1 MSMKIILFISVF
13 SFINLQY
20 FNNQIRFLVCGA
32 GIGSD
37 LNPDLVD
44 YPKEIPVGNKNSS
57 IRIFI
62 DYTKFELDST
72 QFQKISYSKN
82 IIKEKL
88 SKAAKLME
96 QIIML
101 PRYTENIAI
110 TEELKKKIISS
121 VPIYDNILTKGVPYD
136 LIVFPEIVSSKN
148 TRLDGEIKR
157 VSFNSYPLV
166 LDPKL
171 RRPMMG
177 KIEIFDLDYSK
188 MDNQETYFLNAFI
201 HQLMHIL
208 VFDSRLIKN
217 FPNYTKDEI
226 YTTRYDYSVYNKKNY
241 IITPKVLKF
250 AKRHFN
256 NKNMKGLPMDYS
268 LSIPFEDDLYH
279 WDARFMIGDIMIAD
293 FYEEQAIS
301 EMTLALF
308 EDSNWYKVNY
318 YTGGLFRYG
327 KNETYIFTDLLCVND
342 YGLGY
347 HEKSMFCREEGQKR
361 CTGGRLNKGY
371 CKFFINEMI
380 PEYFQYY
387 KPNATK
393 GGRGNVDFCPITQ
406 KEDETKSQVFNFYPG
421 SCRNGL
427 LFRNGL
433 GEEFTD
439 HSFCAISSVIPL
451 DENFEK
457 YGNRRAVCYPMHC
470 TETTLTVQIGDF
482 YMTCPREGGVLS
494 MPSISGYFGVF
505 ECPDYNLICTGSVMC
520 NNIEECI
527 ERKSLYKEGTFI
539 YEGYTHAYQS
549 LDNLFY
555 FNVKSKGEE
564 SSNGKCGKHCLYCN
578 KENSCLLC
586 VNSEYAMASRSID
599 PKNKTSLYCDSYDK
613 FPDDKF
619 VNFND
624 IFYPIQN
631 INNADRESLYNQIN
645 SLEDEDEDEEALK
658 DNNNK
663 KNNDISEGEV
673 LNTSNSI
680 FISINFLKLS
690 FIVISLVMF

>member
-1 MSMKIILFISVF
+1 MKIILFISVF
-13 SFINLQY
+13 AFINLQY

-136 LIVFPEIVSSKN
+136 LIVFPEIASSKN

-256 NKNMKGLPMDYS
+256 NQNMKGLPMDYS
-268 LSIPFEDDLYH
+268 ISIPFE
-279 WDARFMIGDIMIAD
+279 
-293 FYEEQAIS
+293 S
-301 EMTLALF
+301 
-308 EDSNWYKVNY
+308 K
-318 YTGGLFRYG
+318 
-327 KNETYIFTDLLCVND
+327 
-342 YGLGY
+342 
-347 HEKSMFCREEGQKR
+347 
-361 CTGGRLNKGY
+361 
-371 CKFFINEMI
+371 
-380 PEYFQYY
+380 
-387 KPNATK
+387 
-393 GGRGNVDFCPITQ
+393 
-406 KEDETKSQVFNFYPG
+406 YP
-421 SCRNGL
+421 
-427 LFRNGL
+427 F
-433 GEEFTD
+433 
-439 HSFCAISSVIPL
+439 
-451 DENFEK
+451 
-457 YGNRRAVCYPMHC
+457 
-470 TETTLTVQIGDF
+470 
-482 YMTCPREGGVLS
+482 
-494 MPSISGYFGVF
+494 
-505 ECPDYNLICTGSVMC
+505 
-520 NNIEECI
+520 
-527 ERKSLYKEGTFI
+527 
-539 YEGYTHAYQS
+539 
-549 LDNLFY
+549 
-555 FNVKSKGEE
+555 
-564 SSNGKCGKHCLYCN
+564 
-578 KENSCLLC
+578 
-586 VNSEYAMASRSID
+586 
-599 PKNKTSLYCDSYDK
+599 
-613 FPDDKF
+613 
-619 VNFND
+619 
-624 IFYPIQN
+624 
-631 INNADRESLYNQIN
+631 
-645 SLEDEDEDEEALK
+645 
-658 DNNNK
+658 
-663 KNNDISEGEV
+663 
-673 LNTSNSI
+673 
-680 FISINFLKLS
+680 
-690 FIVISLVMF
+690 

>member
-1 MSMKIILFISVF
+1 MSMKIILFISIF
-13 SFINLQY
+13 ASINLQY
-20 FNNQIRFLVCGA
+20 FNNPIKFLVCGA
-32 GIGSD
+32 GIDSD
-37 LNPDLVD
+37 LNPDIVD

-62 DYTKFELDST
+62 DYTKFELDCT
-72 QFQKISYSKN
+72 QFEKISLSKN

-110 TEELKKKIISS
+110 TDELKSKISSS
-121 VPIYDNILTKGVPYD
+121 VPVYDDTLNKGVSYD
-136 LIVFPEIVSSKN
+136 LIVFPEIISSQN
-148 TRLDGEIKR
+148 TYSHAELKRLT
-157 VSFNSYPLV
+157 FNSYPLV

-177 KIEIFDLDYSK
+177 KIEIYELDYSQ

-201 HQLMHIL
+201 HQLMHIM
-208 VFDSRLIKN
+208 VFDARLIKN
-217 FPNYTKDEI
+217 FPNYTKDQI
-226 YTTRYDYSVYNKKNY
+226 YISGYDYSLYSRKNF
-241 IITPKVLKF
+241 IITPKITKF
-250 AKRHFN
+250 AQRHFN
-256 NKNMKGLPMDYS
+256 NKNMIGLPMDYS
-268 LSIPFEDDLYH
+268 MSIPFDDDLHH
-279 WDARFMIGDIMIAD
+279 WDARFMIGDIMVAD

-301 EMTLALF
+301 EITLALF

-327 KNETYIFTDLLCVND
+327 KNETYIFTDLLCINN

-347 HEKSMFCREEGQKR
+347 QEKSMFCKIENQKR

-371 CKFFINEMI
+371 CKFFINQMI
-380 PEYFQYY
+380 PDYFQYF
-387 KPNATK
+387 KPNTTK
-393 GGRGNVDFCPITQ
+393 GGRGYVDYCPITQ
-406 KEDETKSQVFNFYPG
+406 KEDETMSQVFNFYPG

-433 GEEFTD
+433 AEEFTD
-439 HSFCAISSVIPL
+439 HSFCAISSVIPMNKDL
-451 DENFEK
+451 DIYFS
-457 YGNRRAVCYPMHC
+457 RRAVCYPMHC

-482 YMTCPREGGVLS
+482 YMTCPRSGGVVS
-494 MPSISGYFGVF
+494 MPNISDYFGQF

-539 YEGYTHAYQS
+539 YEGYTHAFQT
-549 LDNLFY
+549 LDNLHY
-555 FNVKSKGEE
+555 YNIESKGEE

-578 KENSCLLC
+578 KENSCLVC
-586 VNSEYAMASRSID
+586 ANNEYAMASRNSN
-599 PKNKTSLYCDSYDK
+599 PKNKTQLYCDSFDK
-613 FPDDKF
+613 FSADKF
-619 VNFND
+619 VLFNN
-624 IFYPIQN
+624 IFYPVEN
-631 INNADRESLYNQIN
+631 YYNENKDKEIN
-645 SLEDEDEDEEALK
+645 SEEINSEENEEVLE

-663 KNNDISEGEV
+663 NKNN
-673 LNTSNSI
+673 NSNS
-680 FISINFLKLS
+680 ISINFLKLS
-690 FIVISLVMF
+690 FIIISLVML

>member
-1 MSMKIILFISVF
+1 MSMKIILFISIF
-13 SFINLQY
+13 ASINLQY
-20 FNNQIRFLVCGA
+20 YNNQIRFLVCGA
-32 GIGSD
+32 GVGSD

-44 YPKEIPVGNKNSS
+44 YPKEIPVENKNSS

-72 QFQKISYSKN
+72 QFEKISSSKK

-110 TEELKKKIISS
+110 TNVLKKNISSS
-121 VPIYDNILTKGVPYD
+121 VPVYDSTLTKGVSYD
-136 LIVFPEIVSSKN
+136 LIVFPEIVSAQN
-148 TRLDGEIKR
+148 TRLDGELKH
-157 VSFNSYPLV
+157 VTFNSYPLV

-208 VFDSRLIKN
+208 VFDPRLIKN
-217 FPNYTKDEI
+217 FPNYSKDEI
-226 YTTRYDYSVYNKKNY
+226 YTTRYDYSAYNKKHY

-250 AKRHFN
+250 ARRHFN
-256 NKNMKGLPMDYS
+256 NKNLKGLPMDYS
-268 LSIPFEDDLYH
+268 ISIPFDDDLHH
-279 WDARFMIGDIMIAD
+279 WDARFMVGDIMIGD

-327 KNETYIFTDLLCVND
+327 KNETYLFTDLLCVND

-347 HEKSMFCREEGQKR
+347 HEKNMFCQEEGQRR
-361 CTGGRLNKGY
+361 CTAGRLNKGY

-406 KEDETKSQVFNFYPG
+406 KEDETRSQVFNFYPG
-421 SCRNGL
+421 NCRNGL

-433 GEEFTD
+433 AEQFTD

-451 DENFEK
+451 EQK
-457 YGNRRAVCYPMHC
+457 YEIYANRRAVCYPMHC
-470 TETTLTVQIGDF
+470 TETTLTIQIGDF
-482 YMTCPREGGVLS
+482 YMTCPRSGGVLS
-494 MPSISGYFGVF
+494 MPEISGYFGVF
-505 ECPDYNLICTGSVMC
+505 ECPDYNLICTGTVVC

-527 ERKSLYKEGTFI
+527 EKKSLYKEGTFI
-539 YEGYTHAYQS
+539 YDGYTHSPQS
-549 LDNLFY
+549 LDNLNY
-555 FNVKSKGEE
+555 YTVKSKGEE
-564 SSNGKCGKHCLYCN
+564 SNDGKCGKHCLYCN
-578 KENSCLLC
+578 EENSCLKC
-586 VNSEYAMASRSID
+586 SNDSYIMASRSSNAQ
-599 PKNKTSLYCDSYDK
+599 NKTKLFCDKPEKFSSDK
-613 FPDDKF
+613 YVKI
-619 VNFND
+619 ND
-624 IFYPIQN
+624 IYYPIENDGNENRN
-631 INNADRESLYNQIN
+631 ILLNQIN
-645 SLEDEDEDEEALK
+645 SQEDEDITVDKSNKK
-658 DNNNK
+658 DND
-663 KNNDISEGEV
+663 DILEGEI
-673 LNTSNSI
+673 LNNSNN
-680 FISINFLKLS
+680 ISINFLKLS
-690 FIVISLVMF
+690 FIAILLVML